1 MNMERLNKKI
11 ADAGICSRRKADELI
26 ANGKVSI
33 NGVITTALGT
43 LVSDKDD
50 IIVDGKLIEKVE
62 KLYLVMNKPRGVICS
77 VSDELKR
84 KTVIDLLPNYYKE
97 YRLYPVGRLDY
108 DTKGVLIL
116 TNDGP
121 FMNALVG
128 PKSGLQKV
136 YLARIDGIILKE
148 TITRLESG
156 ILIEGKMSL
165 PSLIDVVSIDR
176 KNNST
181 LVKIT
186 LTEGKYHQVKQM
198 FELAGHKVKHLTRIL
213 FGHISVD
220 NVAEGTV
227 RELTIHE
234 VKTLRELAKQD
245 KVLKRIDIK
254 KARKY

>member
-1 MNMERLNKKI
+1 MERLNKKI

-26 ANGKVSI
+26 QSGNVKV
-33 NGVITTALGT
+33 NGVVVTTLGT
-43 LVSDKDD
+43 QVTDKDD
-50 IIVDGKLIEKVE
+50 VIVNDKLIEKVE
-62 KLYLVMNKPRGVICS
+62 KKYLVMNKPRGVICS

-84 KTVIDLLPNYYKE
+84 KTVIDLLPPYYQQ
-97 YRLYPVGRLDY
+97 YRVFPVGRLDY

-121 FMNALVG
+121 FMNLLVG
-128 PKSGLQKV
+128 PKSGIQKV

-148 TITRLESG
+148 TIARLEDG
-156 ILIEGKMSL
+156 IMIEGKVCL
-165 PSLIDVVSIDR
+165 PSLIDIESIDR

-181 LVKIT
+181 LVRIT

-198 FELAGHKVKHLTRIL
+198 FELVGHKVKHLTRIL
-213 FGHISVD
+213 FGNISV
-220 NVAEGTV
+220 NEVGEGMI

-234 VKTLRELAKQD
+234 IKTLRELSKND

-254 KARKY
+254 KARRY